1 MKDIKE
7 IALDKWG
14 FKLAFMKPFLVIIKD
29 DVEKGDR
36 VVFTH
41 VDAGGNKFETNVVN
55 IKSAKYGR
63 YNAVDFEPEIGNE
76 LTQRL
81 IYNEDII
88 MDFESP
94 NPIATIDRTDYEII
108 KGSDFTNGIIRGGFA
123 SADLLEIDTVYDL
136 CYTDHMGYRH
146 YIHDVLVTS
155 CDPSNYDEGVYFP
168 MFEINR
174 EAVDEDED
182 EGEKMNKVLNVDW
195 DDFKNGARIVYVD
208 EFVTSGVY
216 DLVVENPQ
224 GEMFVKKNVEVEDCW
239 EALLKGKEGKWACEF
254 RIPITNVDACVY
266 KPEGDVEDDDAC
278 DTVSERMQQ
287 IGEGFGEAFDKV
299 GDDPTNPNYYKQAS
313 IELIDF
319 MEETSSPEA
328 FQGYCKNNV
337 LKYVVRYKNKN
348 GVEDLNKAMWYLQRL
363 IESET
368 K

>member
-36 VVFTH
+36 IVFTH

-55 IKSAKYGR
+55 IKSDKYGC
-63 YNAVDFEPEIGNE
+63 YNAVDFEPEIGDE

-94 NPIATIDRTDYEII
+94 NPIATIDQTDYEII
-108 KGSDFTNGIIRGGFA
+108 KGSDFTNGIIRGGFM
-123 SADLLEIDTVYDL
+123 SADILEVDTIYDL
-136 CYTDHMGYRH
+136 CYTDHMDYRH

-155 CDPSNYDEGVYFP
+155 CDPSSHQEGLFFP
-168 MFEINR
+168 MFEIKG
-174 EAVDEDED
+174 EIDDVESVEDEFI
-182 EGEKMNKVLNVDW
+182 KV
-195 DDFKNGARIVYVD
+195 A
-208 EFVTSGVY
+208 
-216 DLVVENPQ
+216 
-224 GEMFVKKNVEVEDCW
+224 
-239 EALLKGKEGKWACEF
+239 
-254 RIPITNVDACVY
+254 
-266 KPEGDVEDDDAC
+266 
-278 DTVSERMQQ
+278 
-287 IGEGFGEAFDKV
+287 EGFHAMSGGLNEAIEDPR
-299 GDDPTNPNYYKQAS
+299 GDIGPDPTNPNYYKQAS

>member
-36 VVFTH
+36 IVFTH

-55 IKSAKYGR
+55 IKSDKYG
-63 YNAVDFEPEIGNE
+63 NAVNFEPEVGDE

-108 KGSDFTNGIIRGGFA
+108 KGSDFTNGIIRGGFM

-155 CDPSNYDEGVYFP
+155 CDPSSHQEGSFFP
-168 MFEINR
+168 MFEIKGEIDDVECDYEFEEDDEDNAC
-174 EAVDEDED
+174 ENCPQYDECWGDEDED
-182 EGEKMNKVLNVDW
+182 
-195 DDFKNGARIVYVD
+195 DDFEDFCIDLANDEDTCDDCKRTDCVYSPNYDLEDSIESVED
-208 EFVTSGVY
+208 EFIKV
-216 DLVVENPQ
+216 
-224 GEMFVKKNVEVEDCW
+224 
-239 EALLKGKEGKWACEF
+239 A
-254 RIPITNVDACVY
+254 
-266 KPEGDVEDDDAC
+266 
-278 DTVSERMQQ
+278 
-287 IGEGFGEAFDKV
+287 EGFHAMSGGLNEAIEDPR
-299 GDDPTNPNYYKQAS
+299 GDIGPDPTNPNYYKQAS